1 MKSLVHRASV
11 CLYVLV
17 LVLSSCVGL
26 WAQSEDRSSRPL
38 QMASLH
44 SGLVWQRTSPTIQ
57 KPEGPV
63 LYQILF
69 RSSAK
74 PGFVPKI
81 DGSFTLTNSLVSEDN
96 AGIHIGGLA
105 IAPTGAI
112 TLCCGQS
119 FGAGGAGGT
128 VTNIATGAGLTGGPI
143 STSGTI
149 SIANGGVTTAQI
161 GSGAATNGQVLTANG
176 NGGAAWQNLSVGSLA
191 WALSGNAGTGCTT
204 SPCTDFLGTTD
215 NSALEIRVGGNRA
228 FRIEPVTDGQIGFG
242 FAPNVIG
249 GFSGNTITG
258 IGTAGATIAGGG
270 AKGIGNENLINTVS
284 GSFGTVGGGYVNI
297 ASGIGSTVA
306 GGAGN
311 TASGGNSFSTVS
323 GGTINTASGLYSTV
337 SGGIQ
342 NIASGDRSSV
352 GGGGG
357 NKASGSNSFVGNG
370 YSNNASGTYSTIGGG
385 LQSTTSGAASTVAGG
400 AVNTASGDYS
410 AVAGGTYNTV
420 SGTGSFAAG
429 EYTTD
434 ANFSGVF
441 LWGDNST
448 RLSQT
453 SMTATADNQFLARAS
468 GGVIFYTKSDLS
480 TGVSVAAG
488 GGSWSSLSDRNVKAN
503 FAPIDGQQIL
513 AQVLAMPVTTWN
525 YKSQAASI
533 RHIGPMAQDFHAAF
547 QVGED
552 DKHITEIDEG
562 GVAFA
567 AIQGL
572 NQKLENNVEQLHA
585 QLKNKDAQ
593 IAAQQKQIEALEQQV
608 RAMMTRVEAV
618 EKTSRKNARAR
629 RKLSPFGNAIGL

>member
-1 MKSLVHRASV
+1 MGLPSSAA
-11 CLYVLV
+11 
-17 LVLSSCVGL
+17 LSSCCSINEGGISFWPKFLFVMEEQLKHSVRNLVIALILTCLG
-26 WAQSEDRSSRPL
+26 AIEANSQT
-38 QMASLH
+38 QMASLRPDQQLLWH
-44 SGLVWQRTSPTIQ
+44 RISPS
-57 KPEGPV
+57 PEQPGGPV

-81 DGSFTLTNSLVSEDN
+81 DGNFTLTNSLITEDN
-96 AGIHIGGLA
+96 AGVHIGALA

-128 VTNIATGAGLTGGPI
+128 VTNIATGTGLTGGPI

-149 SIANGGVTTAQI
+149 SIANGGVTTVQI
-161 GSGAATNGQVLTANG
+161 GSGAATSGQVLTADG
-176 NGGAAWQNLSVGSLA
+176 FGGAAWQNLPFGSQSWSL
-191 WALSGNAGTGCTT
+191 LGNAGIGCTT
-204 SPCTDFLGTTD
+204 SPCADFLGTTD
-215 NSALEIRVGGNRA
+215 SSAVEIHVAANRA
-228 FRIEPVTDGQIGFG
+228 FRIEPATDFQSGFG

-249 GFSGNTITG
+249 GFSGNAVTG
-258 IGTAGATIAGGG
+258 MGTAGATIAGGG

-284 GSFGTVGGGYVNI
+284 GSFGTVGGGFFNT

-306 GGAGN
+306 GGESN

-323 GGTINTASGLYSTV
+323 GGVGNTSSGLT
-337 SGGIQ
+337 
-342 NIASGDRSSV
+342 SV
-352 GGGGG
+352 V
-357 NKASGSNSFVGNG
+357 AAGS
-370 YSNNASGTYSTIGGG
+370 A
-385 LQSTTSGAASTVAGG
+385 
-400 AVNTASGDYS
+400 NTASGDYS
-410 AVAGGTYNTV
+410 TVAGGLINQAIGKYSTVAGGENNAVAGV
-420 SGTGSFAAG
+420 GSFAAG
-429 EYTTD
+429 QYASD
-434 ANFSGVF
+434 GGFSGVF

-448 RLSQT
+448 QT
-453 SMTATADNQFLARAS
+453 FITASADNQFLARAS

-503 FAPIDGQQIL
+503 FAPIDGRQIL

-593 IAAQQKQIEALEQQV
+593 ISAQQKQIEALEQQV

-618 EKTSRKNARAR
+618 EKTSRKNARSR
-629 RKLSPFGNAIGL
+629 MKLTPFGSVYGL

>member
-1 MKSLVHRASV
+1 MKSLMDRAPV

-26 WAQSEDRSSRPL
+26 RAQSEDRGSRPL

-176 NGGAAWQNLSVGSLA
+176 NGDAAWQNLSVGSLA
-191 WALSGNAGTGCTT
+191 WALSGNAGTGCTM

-270 AKGIGNENLINTVS
+270 AKGIGNENFINTVS
-284 GSFGTVGGGYVNI
+284 GSFGTVGGGYFNT

-311 TASGGNSFSTVS
+311 TASGGNSFSTV
-323 GGTINTASGLYSTV
+323 GGGSSNVSSGLDSV
-337 SGGIQ
+337 VAAG
-342 NIASGDRSSV
+342 SS
-352 GGGGG
+352 
-357 NKASGSNSFVGNG
+357 
-370 YSNNASGTYSTIGGG
+370 
-385 LQSTTSGAASTVAGG
+385 
-400 AVNTASGDYS
+400 NTASGDYS
-410 AVAGGTYNTV
+410 TVFGGVGNQARGKYSIVAGGENNAV
-420 SGTGSFAAG
+420 VGVGSFAAG
-429 EYTTD
+429 QYASD
-434 ANFSGVF
+434 GGFPRVF
-441 LWGDNST
+441 LWGGKFT
-448 RLSQT
+448 PAYI
-453 SMTATADNQFLARAS
+453 TASADNQFLARAS

-480 TGVSVAAG
+480 TGVSLAAG

-503 FAPIDGQQIL
+503 FPPIH
-513 AQVLAMPVTTWN
+513 
-525 YKSQAASI
+525 
-533 RHIGPMAQDFHAAF
+533 R
-547 QVGED
+547 
-552 DKHITEIDEG
+552 
-562 GVAFA
+562 
-567 AIQGL
+567 
-572 NQKLENNVEQLHA
+572 
-585 QLKNKDAQ
+585 
-593 IAAQQKQIEALEQQV
+593 
-608 RAMMTRVEAV
+608 
-618 EKTSRKNARAR
+618 
-629 RKLSPFGNAIGL
+629 

>member
-1 MKSLVHRASV
+1 MGLPSSAA
-11 CLYVLV
+11 
-17 LVLSSCVGL
+17 LSSCCSINEGGISFWPKFLFVMEEQLKHSVRNLVIALILTCLG
-26 WAQSEDRSSRPL
+26 AIEANSQT
-38 QMASLH
+38 QMASLRPDQQLLWH
-44 SGLVWQRTSPTIQ
+44 RISPS
-57 KPEGPV
+57 PEQPGGPV

-81 DGSFTLTNSLVSEDN
+81 DGNFTLTNSLITEDN
-96 AGIHIGGLA
+96 AGVHIGALA

-128 VTNIATGAGLTGGPI
+128 VTNIATGTGLTGGPI

-149 SIANGGVTTAQI
+149 SIANGGVTTVQI
-161 GSGAATNGQVLTANG
+161 GSGAATSGQVLTADG
-176 NGGAAWQNLSVGSLA
+176 FGGAAWQNLPFGSQSWSL
-191 WALSGNAGTGCTT
+191 LGNAGTGCTT
-204 SPCTDFLGTTD
+204 SPCTNFLGTTD
-215 NSALEIRVGGNRA
+215 NSALEIRVMGNRA
-228 FRIEPVTDGQIGFG
+228 FRIEPATDGQAAFG
-242 FAPNVIG
+242 FSPNVIG
-249 GFSGNTITG
+249 GYSGNAVIG
-258 IGTAGATIAGGG
+258 PGTAGATIAGGG

-284 GSFGTVGGGYVNI
+284 GSFGTVGGGYFNT
-297 ASGIGSTVA
+297 ASGTGSTVA
-306 GGAGN
+306 GGGAN
-311 TASGGNSFSTVS
+311 VASGENSFSTVGGGS
-323 GGTINTASGLYSTV
+323 GNISNGNYSVVAGGASSSASGDYSTV
-337 SGGIQ
+337 SGG
-342 NIASGDRSSV
+342 AR
-352 GGGGG
+352 
-357 NKASGSNSFVGNG
+357 NSAVGN
-370 YSNNASGTYSTIGGG
+370 YATVIGGYFN
-385 LQSTTSGAASTVAGG
+385 GAAGNYSTVAGG
-400 AVNTASGDYS
+400 AFNS
-410 AVAGGTYNTV
+410 AGNY
-420 SGTGSFAAG
+420 SFAAG
-429 EYTTD
+429 QH
-434 ANFSGVF
+434 ANTNGHTGSFV
-441 LWGDNST
+441 WGDNST
-448 RLSQT
+448 T
-453 SMTATADNQFLARAS
+453 NDVTATADNQFVARTS

-503 FAPIDGQQIL
+503 FAPIDGRQIL

-562 GVAFA
+562 GVVFA

-593 IAAQQKQIEALEQQV
+593 ISAQQKQIEVLEQQV

-618 EKTSRKNARAR
+618 EKTSRKNARGR
-629 RKLSPFGNAIGL
+629 MKLTPFGIVDGL

>member
-1 MKSLVHRASV
+1 MKSLVYRAPV
-11 CLYVLV
+11 CLYALV
-17 LVLSSCVGL
+17 LVLSFCPRL
-26 WAQSEDRSSRPL
+26 RAQSEERDSRPL

-176 NGGAAWQNLSVGSLA
+176 SGGAAWQNLSVGSLA
-191 WALSGNAGTGCTT
+191 WTLSGNAGIGCTT
-204 SPCTDFLGTTD
+204 SPCTNFLGTTD
-215 NSALEIRVGGNRA
+215 NSSLEIRVMGNRA
-228 FRIEPVTDGQIGFG
+228 FRIEPATETFFGLGFS
-242 FAPNVIG
+242 PNVIS
-249 GFSGNTITG
+249 GFSGNSVTG
-258 IGTAGATIAGGG
+258 AGTAGATIAGGG
-270 AKGIGNENLINTVS
+270 ISGLVNTVS
-284 GSFGTVGGGYVNI
+284 GTLGTVGGGQN
-297 ASGIGSTVA
+297 
-306 GGAGN
+306 N
-311 TASGGNSFSTVS
+311 TSGG
-323 GGTINTASGLYSTV
+323 Y
-337 SGGIQ
+337 
-342 NIASGDRSSV
+342 
-352 GGGGG
+352 
-357 NKASGSNSFVGNG
+357 
-370 YSNNASGTYSTIGGG
+370 
-385 LQSTTSGAASTVAGG
+385 ASTVAGG
-400 AVNTASGDYS
+400 NSNTAIGYDSNVAGGFFNKAQGSISSVVGGEFNTAAGEFSTVVGGGFNTASGS
-410 AVAGGTYNTV
+410 F
-420 SGTGSFAAG
+420 SFAAG
-429 EYTTD
+429 QH
-434 ANFSGVF
+434 ANSNNHQGTFV
-441 LWGDNST
+441 WGDNST
-448 RLSQT
+448 T
-453 SMTATADNQFLARAS
+453 IDVMATADNQFVARTS

-525 YKSQAASI
+525 YKSQAASV

-585 QLKNKDAQ
+585 QLENKDAQ
-593 IAAQQKQIEALEQQV
+593 ISAQQKQIEALEQQV
-608 RAMMTRVEAV
+608 RAMMTRVEAM
-618 EKTSRKNARAR
+618 EKTSRD
-629 RKLSPFGNAIGL
+629 GLGSTVAQIPRGR